1 MSFGSKAECA
11 RLKEKLVLKNS
22 AVKRAIDYLDDIWPM
37 SKHTASCMC
46 NLCQACRVLKI
57 ALEI

>member
-1 MSFGSKAECA
+1 MSFGSKAEGA

-22 AVKRAIDYLDDIWPM
+22 AVKLAIAYWGSI
-37 SKHTASCMC
+37 KHTATCMC